1 LRLTI
6 VTAIGCGWELDSLD
20 ADEPLA
26 PLRRDAPSAWGTDL
40 DLLYTGDLSSGEI
53 ERSSEPCGGEK
64 PVGLE
69 VIATIFSADNL
80 CLNEPT
86 ISQIVGRKL

>member
-1 LRLTI
+1 
-6 VTAIGCGWELDSLD
+6 
-20 ADEPLA
+20 
-26 PLRRDAPSAWGTDL
+26 
-40 DLLYTGDLSSGEI
+40 LYTGDFSSGEI

-80 CLNEPT
+80 RMIQSAMDCLLIGKLCANTELLGRA
-86 ISQIVGRKL
+86 IVQQEV

>member
-1 LRLTI
+1 LETFADKLRLTM
-6 VTAIGCGWELDSLD
+6 VTAIGRCWELDSLD

-26 PLRRDAPSAWGTDL
+26 PLRDDAPFAWGTDL

-80 CLNEPT
+80 CLNEPA
-86 ISQIVGRKL
+86 IS